1 MTYTTT
7 TTAAP
12 VWATTWAILPELP
25 TATAEDISNEQQPR
39 TATAWATICARFATL
54 WAVLKDYAAGTWDS
68 IQNRTAKAA
77 RKVAKVATSAALY
90 LFRFVWFAGILAVTF
105 FMIYVT
111 AYALGHF
118 DPLHNVTEW
127 IRIPFGLICIGCT
140 SIGAELLLILLTKR
154 IDRATNCR
162 LFDM

>member
-12 VWATTWAILPELP
+12 VWATTWAIMPELP

-54 WAVLKDYAAGTWDS
+54 WAILKDYAAGTCDS

-77 RKVAKVATSAALY
+77 RKVAKVATRAALY
-90 LFRFVWFAGILAVTF
+90 LFRFVWFAAIICATFGTIAALASAAADVLPHFWPLRLVAF
-105 FMIYVT
+105 FVI
-111 AYALGHF
+111 AAAA
-118 DPLHNVTEW
+118 
-127 IRIPFGLICIGCT
+127 IGV
-140 SIGAELLLILLTKR
+140 ELLLIAGTRR
-154 IDRATNCR
+154 IDNATNNR
-162 LFDM
+162 LFNMH

>member
-12 VWATTWAILPELP
+12 VWATTWATLPELP
-25 TATAEDISNEQQPR
+25 TATADNISNEQQPR
-39 TATAWATICARFATL
+39 TATAWATIAARFATL
-54 WAVLKDYAAGTWDS
+54 WAILSDYAAGTWLYT
-68 IQNRTAKAA
+68 IKPAAAKFGRKAA
-77 RKVAKVATSAALY
+77 AFALRA
-90 LFRFVWFAGILAVTF
+90 FRFVWFAGIFAVTLF
-105 FMIYVT
+105 VFYVT

-140 SIGAELLLILLTKR
+140 SIGAELLLLLLTKR
-154 IDRATNCR
+154 IDRATNNR
-162 LFDM
+162 LFNMH

>member
-1 MTYTTT
+1 MYYTTTT

-54 WAVLKDYAAGTWDS
+54 WAILKDYAAKTWDR

-77 RKVAKVATSAALY
+77 RKVAKVAARAALF
-90 LFRFVWFAGILAVTF
+90 LFRFIWFAAILCASLGTL
-105 FMIYVT
+105 
-111 AYALGHF
+111 YALGSATADVLPHF
-118 DPLHNVTEW
+118 WPLRLVA
-127 IRIPFGLICIGCT
+127 FFVMAAAAIGV
-140 SIGAELLLILLTKR
+140 ELLLIMGTRRL
-154 IDRATNCR
+154 DDATSNR
-162 LFDM
+162 LFNLH